1 MTNPT
6 NKFPKYL
13 GEVNR
18 ELDQTVDYWLELE
31 FKNEVHVVYDYN
43 RNVIEVYAP
52 KNSKLKPWDEN
63 NQNHRSVETLE
74 LSGND
79 DKAIIHPTLDQI
91 IQQIEVSSMIALQR
105 SMQDGDPK
113 HHKEMIAKAKESINS
128 WHNTQTL
135 KIIKD
140 KIFPEY
146 SGVSNPGYTFMIN
159 KRDLD
164 KIIANL
170 TKYKEM
176 KDE

>member
-1 MTNPT
+1 M
-6 NKFPKYL
+6 
-13 GEVNR
+13 
-18 ELDQTVDYWLELE
+18 
-31 FKNEVHVVYDYN
+31 
-43 RNVIEVYAP
+43 
-52 KNSKLKPWDEN
+52 N
-63 NQNHRSVETLE
+63 N
-74 LSGND
+74 
-79 DKAIIHPTLDQI
+79 PTLDQI
-91 IQQIEVSSMIALQR
+91 IQQIEVSSMIALHR

-140 KIFPEY
+140 KIFPDY
-146 SGVSNPGYTFMIN
+146 SGVSNPGFTFMIN

-176 KDE
+176 K